1 MAGTSVFTAYI
12 LMLCSLRSGVIL
24 FLPLLVDC
32 SDRKEDS
39 RHHHGQRSLYGSL
52 AGLGQ
57 RREGHFAVVDYGQV
71 CRCGIR
77 HDGHGD
83 VIGVDGD
90 GCAGAALF
98 GFRAGASGA
107 SAVAASLPP
116 LLPPPT
122 YSEVRREGHIFNE
135 RFLLQ
140 IIGAVVLL
148 ISVSSDAPV
157 VERVTAV
164 GRCSDICV
172 GSGRSYRS
180 NRGDL
185 AGLASRS
192 KS

>member
-39 RHHHGQRSLYGSL
+39 RHHHGQRSLYSSL

-90 GCAGAALF
+90 SCAGAAGLVSTA
-98 GFRAGASGA
+98 GRATGIAAST
-107 SAVAASLPP
+107 VAATSAYIP
-116 LLPPPT
+116 
-122 YSEVRREGHIFNE
+122 EVRREGHIFNE
-135 RFLLQ
+135 RFLRQ
-140 IIGAVVLL
+140 IIGGVVLL

-157 VERVTAV
+157 VECVADVVTFAFGV
-164 GRCSDICV
+164 
-172 GSGRSYRS
+172 
-180 NRGDL
+180 
-185 AGLASRS
+185 AGLTGPTVMISPVTASRS